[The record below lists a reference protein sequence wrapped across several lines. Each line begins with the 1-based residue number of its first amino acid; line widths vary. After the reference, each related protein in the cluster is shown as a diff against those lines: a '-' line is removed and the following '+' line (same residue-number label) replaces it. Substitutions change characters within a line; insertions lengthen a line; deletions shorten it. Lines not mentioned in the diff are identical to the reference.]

1 MIRNLKVLLAAVLAL
16 SAFGA
21 VDASSASAA
30 EFTAE
35 GQANKETTLT
45 IIKDGTGKTAHQ
57 VFDLRKAD
65 GTGVLSLTCNE
76 AVGDA
81 TVVGPNPADII
92 AVTPRWAGG
101 GVATGGGDATD
112 CTFAGQSTKIEN
124 TGCNFTFTPD
134 GTLHIISEFA
144 ATPNLCKH
152 GEKAIHFTNT
162 NLNCKVEVGEQTVT
176 GVKYS
181 NLPDG
186 TVTLDRQNVEYIYSA
201 TGVGCPYGTTSN
213 GLLTTGNF
221 IVTGERKGTNEM
233 VEVKWDA

>member
-81 TVVGPNPADII
+81 TVVGATQVEAIFKTL
-92 AVTPRWAGG
+92 VTGSN
-101 GVATGGGDATD
+101 
-112 CTFAGQSTKIEN
+112 CSFAGQSVSIPN
-124 TGCNFTFTPD
+124 TGCDFIFTAGFPQ
-134 GTLHIISEFA
+134 LHIVDDGALKCE
-144 ATPNLCKH
+144 H
-152 GEKAIHFTNT
+152 GGQPIHFTNT
-162 NLNCKVEVGEQTVT
+162 NLNCKIEMGRQTVS
-176 GVKYS
+176 GIKYH
-181 NLPDG
+181 NLAGG
-186 TVTLDRQNVEYIYSA
+186 TVTVEMTELAVAYNA

-213 GLLTTGNF
+213 GLLTTGNM
-221 IVTGERKGTNEM
+221 IIEGKDKTSGTK
-233 VEVKWDA
+233 VPLKWHA